1 MGTTKPPEIGFV
13 GQREGFQKSISDPK
27 NRGAGVCR
35 ALAHEPPGKPKKSI
49 SEVLEAK
56 WCREVIFRQKLFL
69 LHIALGHLLKPQKT
83 FQRGL
88 GPVKGRKIG
97 FRDLLFFRY
106 AAFQW
111 LLRKYVTKIGHYLET
126 FFSKKKSKFFVRPRS
141 RRKKKKSPKTFFEL
155 VYMKTCLFCPK
166 VNTAA

>member
-1 MGTTKPPEIGFV
+1 MFCCGVGSKPTEQAPPPGGQKKPE
-13 GQREGFQKSISDPK
+13 KSISD
-27 NRGAGVCR
+27 
-35 ALAHEPPGKPKKSI
+35 E
-49 SEVLEAK
+49 LEAK
-56 WCREVIFRQKLFL
+56 WCQDVIFRQKLFL

-111 LLRKYVTKIGHYLET
+111 LLRKYVTKIGHYLEIP
-126 FFSKKKSKFFVRPRS
+126 FSKKKIEIFCQAEISAKNFFF
-141 RRKKKKSPKTFFEL
+141 SPKLFFWL
-155 VYMKTCLFCPK
+155 VYMKRFS
-166 VNTAA
+166 N